1 MDVGAALVAHRQTAE
16 ALEPGEGAFDHPA
29 LATQSR
35 LPFAALGDGVPKMVQ
50 TTEEAIALAVVGFIG
65 MKRAFTSRRW
75 EYRLGRFH

>member
-35 LPFAALGDGVPKMVQ
+35 LPFAALGDGV
-50 TTEEAIALAVVGFIG
+50 
-65 MKRAFTSRRW
+65 RRW
-75 EYRLGRFH
+75 CRRQKRRLLWLS